1 MDPVIIYIDDEDINL
16 TVFKASLSENWTV
29 HTFNDPCEAEKVM
42 ASLSPWVIV
51 SDQCMP
57 GMSGIDVL
65 QASRDLTP
73 DARRIL
79 VTAYSDEDTV
89 IETIRRAKVF
99 DYLQK
104 PWDTN
109 ELVRMLE
116 HAVESYRIEMENKRL
131 KGEVDQL
138 EIERRAAES
147 ASHQKGLFLA
157 NMSHE
162 LRTPLNAIIG
172 YSELL
177 MDSVEDEGGLQT
189 HVNDLSKI
197 TSAGKHLL
205 TVVSDILDFT
215 KLEENMLDVS
225 LTDVD
230 IAAVV
235 NETVIMVEPLIKAN
249 DNRLAINM
257 ENGPI
262 NVSADPQRLKQILIN
277 LISNAAKFTKSGLVS
292 LRIYSRQDRVIF
304 DIEDTGIG
312 IKPDDSSK
320 LFSEFTQLDMTTTKQ
335 AQGTGLGLA
344 ISKRLARLMGGD
356 ITAISEYG
364 KGSTFTLSLLGRE
377 G

>member
-16 TVFKASLSENWTV
+16 TVFKASLPENWTV

-65 QASRDLTP
+65 QASRELTP

-177 MDSVEDEGGLQT
+177 LDSMEDEGGLRM
-189 HVNDLSKI
+189 HVDDLSKI
-197 TSAGKHLL
+197 KSSGKHLL

-230 IAAVV
+230 IAVVV
-235 NETVIMVEPLIKAN
+235 NETVVMVEPLIKAN
-249 DNRLAINM
+249 DNRLAIDIK
-257 ENGPI
+257 NGPI
-262 NVSADPQRLKQILIN
+262 NVSADPLRLKQILIN
-277 LISNAAKFTKSGLVS
+277 LISNAAKFTESGLVS
-292 LRIYSRQDRVIF
+292 LRIYSRQDKVFF
-304 DIEDTGIG
+304 DVEDTGIG
-312 IKPDDSSK
+312 IKPNDSSK
-320 LFSEFTQLDMTTTKQ
+320 LFAEFTQLDMTTTKQ

-356 ITAISEYG
+356 ITAVSEYG
-364 KGSTFTLSLLGRE
+364 KGSTFTLSLAGHE

>member
-16 TVFKASLSENWTV
+16 TVFKASLPENWTV

-65 QASRDLTP
+65 QASRELTP

-177 MDSVEDEGGLQT
+177 LDSMEDEGGQRM
-189 HVNDLSKI
+189 HVDDLSKI
-197 TSAGKHLL
+197 KSSGKHLL

-215 KLEENMLDVS
+215 KLEENMLDVR

-230 IAAVV
+230 IAVVV
-235 NETVIMVEPLIKAN
+235 NETVVMVEPLIKAN
-249 DNRLAINM
+249 DNRLAIDIK
-257 ENGPI
+257 NGPI
-262 NVSADPQRLKQILIN
+262 NVSADPLRLKQILIN
-277 LISNAAKFTKSGLVS
+277 LISNAAKFTESGLVS
-292 LRIYSRQDRVIF
+292 LRIYSRQDKVFF
-304 DIEDTGIG
+304 DVEDTGIG
-312 IKPDDSSK
+312 IKPNDSSK
-320 LFSEFTQLDMTTTKQ
+320 LFAEFMQLDMTTTKQ

-344 ISKRLARLMGGD
+344 ISKRLAQLMGGD
-356 ITAISEYG
+356 ITAVSEYG
-364 KGSTFTLSLLGRE
+364 KGSTFTLSLAGRE

>member
-16 TVFKASLSENWTV
+16 TVFKASLPENWTV

-65 QASRDLTP
+65 QASRELTP

-177 MDSVEDEGGLQT
+177 LDSMEDEGGLRM
-189 HVNDLSKI
+189 HVDDLSKI
-197 TSAGKHLL
+197 KSSGKHLL

-230 IAAVV
+230 IAVVV
-235 NETVIMVEPLIKAN
+235 NETVVMVEPLIKAN
-249 DNRLAINM
+249 DNRLAIDIK
-257 ENGPI
+257 NGPI
-262 NVSADPQRLKQILIN
+262 NVSADPLRLKQILIN
-277 LISNAAKFTKSGLVS
+277 LISNAAKFTESGLVS
-292 LRIYSRQDRVIF
+292 LRIYSRQDKVFF
-304 DIEDTGIG
+304 DVEDTGIG
-312 IKPDDSSK
+312 IKPNDSSK
-320 LFSEFTQLDMTTTKQ
+320 LFAEFTQLDMTTTKQ

-356 ITAISEYG
+356 ITAVSEYG
-364 KGSTFTLSLLGRE
+364 KGSTFTLSLAGRE

>member
-1 MDPVIIYIDDEDINL
+1 MDPIIIYIDDEDINL
-16 TVFKASLSENWTV
+16 TVFKASLPEKWIV

-65 QASRDLTP
+65 QASRVLTP

-177 MDSVEDEGGLQT
+177 LDSVEDDGGPQM
-189 HVNDLSKI
+189 HADDLSKI
-197 TSAGKHLL
+197 KSAGKHLL

-230 IAAVV
+230 ISAVV

-249 DNRLAINM
+249 DNRLAIDIK
-257 ENGPI
+257 NGLI

-277 LISNAAKFTKSGLVS
+277 LISNAAKFTESGLVS
-292 LRIYSRQDRVIF
+292 LRIYSRQDKVFF

-312 IKPDDSSK
+312 IKPNDSSK
-320 LFSEFTQLDMTTTKQ
+320 LFAEFTQLDMTTTKQ
-335 AQGTGLGLA
+335 VQGTGLGLA

-364 KGSTFTLSLLGRE
+364 KGSTFTLSLVGRE